1 MKARREEERVEEN
14 DPGAPG
20 HSPDAEREG
29 RLSGD
34 MGFFD
39 HLEELRWRL
48 IKGVGAL
55 VLTSTLCAIFYRELW
70 VILLKPAT
78 DLNLSLQNLAPF
90 GQITITIQ
98 VCLLSG
104 FILGIPLIL
113 YQFWAFIRPGLY
125 KNEQKYVGFLSVAT
139 MFAFLAGVV
148 FAFYLMVPAALEF
161 SASFTASDQL
171 VNQFT
176 IEAYFGFILGFILS
190 SGAVFE
196 MPVLSWALSRIG
208 IITPTLLTTYR
219 RHAVVILLIIAAI
232 VTPTPD
238 PVNQVMMAGPLYI
251 LYEISIIVSRVA
263 MRQRKESLAE

>member
-1 MKARREEERVEEN
+1 MKESTTSEEQEASSTG
-14 DPGAPG
+14 DPKESG
-20 HSPDAEREG
+20 G
-29 RLSGD
+29 RLDGD

-48 IKGVGAL
+48 IKAVGAL
-55 VLTSTLCAIFYRELW
+55 VLTSLLCAIFYKELW
-70 VILLKPAT
+70 DILLLPAT
-78 DLNLSLQNLAPF
+78 RLNLPLQNLAPF

-125 KNEQKYVGFLSVAT
+125 KTEQKYVGFLSIAT
-139 MFAFLAGVV
+139 MFAFLAGVL
-148 FAFYLMVPAALEF
+148 FAFLLMVPAALNF
-161 SASFTASDQL
+161 AANFQASDQL

-176 IEAYFGFILGFILS
+176 IEAYFGFILGFILA

-208 IITPTLLTTYR
+208 IITPKLLTTYR
-219 RHAVVILLIIAAI
+219 RHAVVVLLIVAAI

-238 PVNQVMMAGPLYI
+238 PVNQLMMAGPLYV
-251 LYEISIIVSRVA
+251 LYEISIIVSRFAVK
-263 MRQRKESLAE
+263 QRNESLAG